1 MPCGRKSSTMLLNLI
16 KLIARV
22 YFKICYDFKVEGLE
36 NIPVSGALIIAG
48 NHLSNAD
55 PPAIGS
61 FAGLVRD
68 SRFVA
73 KKELFSVPLL
83 GWFFRRSGYIPVDR
97 TRTIGDF
104 GALKEVVHALEKGE
118 SVVMFPE
125 GTRSRTGKP
134 QKPKSGIGFL
144 VYKTGVPVLP
154 VKVEGTFGWPWVRRI
169 RVKFGKVMQLEKDPS
184 LEPKAQYKQ
193 FANQIMDAINSIN
206 I

>member
-1 MPCGRKSSTMLLNLI
+1 MLLNLV
-16 KLIARV
+16 KLTARF
-22 YFKICYDFKVEGLE
+22 YFKTFHDFQVEGLE
-36 NIPVSGALIIAG
+36 NIPKTGPVIIAS

-55 PPAIGS
+55 PPAIGG

-73 KKELFSVPLL
+73 KKELFDIPLI

-97 TRTIGDF
+97 NRTIGDF
-104 GALKEVVHALEKGE
+104 GALKGVVHALERGE

-125 GTRSRTGKP
+125 GTRSKTGKP

-154 VKVEGTFGWPWVRRI
+154 VRIDGTFGGWLKRKTI
-169 RVKFGKVMQLEKDPS
+169 RLKFGTVMHLKKDET

-193 FANQIMDAINSIN
+193 FAVQVMDAINSIH

>member
-1 MPCGRKSSTMLLNLI
+1 MLLNLV
-16 KLIARV
+16 KLTARV
-22 YFKICYDFKVEGLE
+22 YFKTCYDFKVEGLE
-36 NIPVSGALIIAG
+36 NIPQTGALIIAG

-55 PPAIGS
+55 PPAVGG

-73 KKELFSVPLL
+73 KKELFSVPVL

-104 GALKEVVHALEKGE
+104 GALKEVVHALERGE

-125 GTRSRTGKP
+125 GTRSKTGKP

-144 VYKTGVPVLP
+144 VYKTGAAVLP
-154 VKVEGTFGWPWVRRI
+154 VKIEGTFGWPWVRKI
-169 RVKFGKVMQLEKDPS
+169 RVKFGTVMHLKKDDT
-184 LEPKAQYKQ
+184 LEPKAQYKE
-193 FANQIMDAINSIN
+193 FAKQIMDSINSIH

>member
-1 MPCGRKSSTMLLNLI
+1 MLLNLI

-22 YFKICYDFKVEGLE
+22 YFRTFYDFKAEGLE
-36 NIPVSGALIIAG
+36 NIPKTGALIIAG

-73 KKELFSVPLL
+73 KKELFSVPGL

-97 TRTIGDF
+97 ARTIGDF
-104 GALKEVVHALEKGE
+104 GALKEVVRALEQGQ

-125 GTRSRTGKP
+125 GTRSKTGKP

-144 VYKTGVPVLP
+144 VYKTGAPVLP
-154 VKVEGTFGWPWVRRI
+154 VKVEGTFGWPWVRKI
-169 RVKFGKVMQLEKDPS
+169 RVKFGTVIHLEKDPA

-193 FANQIMDAINSIN
+193 FANEVMEAINSIH

>member
-1 MPCGRKSSTMLLNLI
+1 MLLNLV
-16 KLIARV
+16 KLTARI
-22 YFKICYDFKVEGLE
+22 YFKICYNFKVEGLE
-36 NIPVSGALIIAG
+36 NIPKTGALIIAG

-55 PPAIGS
+55 PPAIGG

-73 KKELFSVPLL
+73 KKELFAIPVL

-97 TRTIGDF
+97 ARTIGDF

-125 GTRSRTGKP
+125 GTRSKTGKP

-144 VYKTGVPVLP
+144 VYKTGAPVLP
-154 VKVEGTFGWPWVRRI
+154 VKIEGTFGWPWVRKI
-169 RVKFGKVMQLEKDPS
+169 RVKFGTVMHLQKDET
-184 LEPKAQYKQ
+184 LEPKVQYKE
-193 FANQIMDAINSIN
+193 FAKQIMDSINSIH

>member
-1 MPCGRKSSTMLLNLI
+1 MLLNLI
-16 KLIARV
+16 KLIARI
-22 YFKICYDFKVEGLE
+22 YFRTFYDFKAEGLE
-36 NIPVSGALIIAG
+36 NIPKTGALIIAG

-73 KKELFSVPLL
+73 KKELFSVPGL

-97 TRTIGDF
+97 ARTIGDF
-104 GALKEVVHALEKGE
+104 GALKEVVHALEQGQ

-125 GTRSRTGKP
+125 GTRSKNGKP

-144 VYKTGVPVLP
+144 VYKTGAPVIP
-154 VKVEGTFGWPWVRRI
+154 VKVEGTFGWPWVRKI
-169 RVKFGKVMQLEKDPS
+169 RVKFGTVIHLEKNPE

-193 FANQIMDAINSIN
+193 FANEVMEAINSIH

>member
-1 MPCGRKSSTMLLNLI
+1 MLLNLI
-16 KLIARV
+16 KLIARI
-22 YFKICYDFKVEGLE
+22 YFKTCYNFKVEGLE
-36 NIPVSGALIIAG
+36 NIPKTGALIIAG

-73 KKELFSVPLL
+73 KKELFAVPGL

-97 TRTIGDF
+97 ARTIGDF

-125 GTRSRTGKP
+125 GTRSRSGRP

-144 VYKTGVPVLP
+144 VYKTGAPVLP
-154 VKVEGTFGWPWVRRI
+154 VKVEGTFGWPWVRKI
-169 RVKFGKVMQLEKDPS
+169 RVKFGTVMRLEKDPA

>member
-1 MPCGRKSSTMLLNLI
+1 MLLNLV
-16 KLIARV
+16 KFSARV
-22 YFKICYDFKVEGLE
+22 FFKTCYDFRVEGLE
-36 NIPVSGALIIAG
+36 NIPKTGALIIAG

-68 SRFVA
+68 SRFMA
-73 KKELFSVPLL
+73 KKELFSVPVL
-83 GWFFRRSGYIPVDR
+83 GWFFRRCGYISVDR
-97 TRTIGDF
+97 KRVIGDF
-104 GALKEVVHALEKGE
+104 GALEGAIAALNKGE

-125 GTRSRTGKP
+125 GTRSKTGKP
-134 QKPKSGIGFL
+134 QKPKSGVGLL
-144 VYKTGVPVLP
+144 VYKTGAPVLP

-169 RVKFGKVMQLEKDPS
+169 RVKFGRPFSLEKDPT

-193 FANQIMDAINSIN
+193 FANTIMEKINSIT

>member
-1 MPCGRKSSTMLLNLI
+1 MLLNLI
-16 KLIARV
+16 KLLARI
-22 YFKICYDFKVEGLE
+22 YFKTCYNFKVEGLE
-36 NIPVSGALIIAG
+36 NIPQTGALIIAG

-55 PPAIGS
+55 PPAIGG

-73 KKELFSVPLL
+73 KKELFEIPVL
-83 GWFFRRSGYIPVDR
+83 GWFFRHCNYIPVDR
-97 TRTIGDF
+97 KRTIGDM
-104 GALKEVVHALEKGE
+104 GALKEVVAALEKGE

-125 GTRSRTGKP
+125 VTRSRTVKP

-144 VYKTGVPVLP
+144 VYKTGAPVLP
-154 VKVEGTFGWPWVRRI
+154 VKIEGTSGWPWVRKI
-169 RVKFGKVMQLEKDPS
+169 RVKFGTVMHLQKDET

-193 FANQIMDAINSIN
+193 FANQVMDAINSIH

>member
-1 MPCGRKSSTMLLNLI
+1 MLLNLI

-22 YFKICYDFKVEGLE
+22 YFRTFYDFKAEGLE
-36 NIPVSGALIIAG
+36 NIPKTGALIIAG

-73 KKELFSVPLL
+73 KKELFSVPGL

-97 TRTIGDF
+97 ARTIGDF
-104 GALKEVVHALEKGE
+104 GALKEVVHALEQGQ

-125 GTRSRTGKP
+125 GTRSKTGKP

-144 VYKTGVPVLP
+144 VYKTGAPVLP
-154 VKVEGTFGWPWVRRI
+154 VKVEGTFGWPWVRKI
-169 RVKFGKVMQLEKDPS
+169 RVKFGTVIHLEKDPA

-193 FANQIMDAINSIN
+193 FANEVMEAINSIH

>member
-1 MPCGRKSSTMLLNLI
+1 MLLNLI

-22 YFKICYDFKVEGLE
+22 YFRTFYDFKAEGLE
-36 NIPVSGALIIAG
+36 NIPKTGALIIAG

-73 KKELFSVPLL
+73 KKELFSVPGL

-97 TRTIGDF
+97 ARTIGDF
-104 GALKEVVHALEKGE
+104 GALKEVVHALEQGQ

-125 GTRSRTGKP
+125 GTRSKTGKP

-144 VYKTGVPVLP
+144 VYKTGAPVLP
-154 VKVEGTFGWPWVRRI
+154 VKVEGTFGWPWVRKI
-169 RVKFGKVMQLEKDPS
+169 RVKFGTVIHLEKDLA

-193 FANQIMDAINSIN
+193 FANEVMEAINSIH

>member
-1 MPCGRKSSTMLLNLI
+1 MLLNLI

-22 YFKICYDFKVEGLE
+22 YFRTFYDFKVEGLE
-36 NIPVSGALIIAG
+36 NIPKTGALIIAG

-73 KKELFSVPLL
+73 KKELFSVPGL

-97 TRTIGDF
+97 ARTIGDF
-104 GALKEVVHALEKGE
+104 GALKEVVRALEQGQ

-125 GTRSRTGKP
+125 GTRSKTGKP

-144 VYKTGVPVLP
+144 VYKTGAPVLP
-154 VKVEGTFGWPWVRRI
+154 VKVEGTFGWPWVRNI
-169 RVKFGKVMQLEKDPS
+169 RVKFGTVIHLEKDPA

-193 FANQIMDAINSIN
+193 FANEVMEAINSIH

>member
-1 MPCGRKSSTMLLNLI
+1 MVLNLV
-16 KLIARV
+16 KCIARI
-22 YFKICYDFKVEGLE
+22 YFKLCYNFKVEGLE
-36 NIPVSGALIIAG
+36 NIPKTGALLIAG

-55 PPAIGS
+55 PPAIGA

-83 GWFFRRSGYIPVDR
+83 GWFFRHCNYIPVDR
-97 TRTIGDF
+97 KRTIGDM
-104 GALKEVVHALEKGE
+104 GALKEVVEALHAGQ

-125 GTRSRTGKP
+125 GTRSKTGKP

-144 VYKTGVPVLP
+144 VYKTGAPVLP
-154 VKVEGTFGWPWVRRI
+154 VKIEGTFGWPWVRKI
-169 RVKFGKVMQLEKDPS
+169 RVKFGTVMHLEKDPS
-184 LEPKAQYKQ
+184 LEPKMQYKE
-193 FANQIMDAINSIN
+193 FANQIMQAINAIN

>member
-1 MPCGRKSSTMLLNLI
+1 MLLNLV
-16 KLIARV
+16 KLTARI
-22 YFKICYDFKVEGLE
+22 YFKTCYNFKVEGLE
-36 NIPVSGALIIAG
+36 NIPKTGALIIAG

-55 PPAIGS
+55 PPAVGG

-73 KKELFSVPLL
+73 KKELFAIPVL

-97 TRTIGDF
+97 ARTIGDF

-125 GTRSRTGKP
+125 GTRSKTGKP

-144 VYKTGVPVLP
+144 VYKTGAPVLP
-154 VKVEGTFGWPWVRRI
+154 VKIEGTFGWPWVRKI
-169 RVKFGKVMQLEKDPS
+169 RVKFGTVMHLQKDET
-184 LEPKAQYKQ
+184 LEPKVQYKE
-193 FANQIMDAINSIN
+193 FAKQIMDSINSIH

>member
-1 MPCGRKSSTMLLNLI
+1 MLLNLI

-22 YFKICYDFKVEGLE
+22 YFRTFYDFKAEGLE
-36 NIPVSGALIIAG
+36 NIPKTGALIIAG

-73 KKELFSVPLL
+73 KKELFSVPGL

-97 TRTIGDF
+97 ARTIGDF
-104 GALKEVVHALEKGE
+104 GALKEVVRALEQGQ

-125 GTRSRTGKP
+125 GTRSKTGKP

-144 VYKTGVPVLP
+144 VYKTGAPVLP
-154 VKVEGTFGWPWVRRI
+154 VKVEGTFGWPWVRKI
-169 RVKFGKVMQLEKDPS
+169 RVKFGTVIHLEKDPS

-193 FANQIMDAINSIN
+193 FANEVMEAINSIH

>member
-1 MPCGRKSSTMLLNLI
+1 MLLNLI

-22 YFKICYDFKVEGLE
+22 YFKTFYDFKVEGLN
-36 NIPVSGALIIAG
+36 NIPKTGALIIAG

-73 KKELFSVPLL
+73 KKELFSVPGL

-97 TRTIGDF
+97 ARTIGDF
-104 GALKEVVHALEKGE
+104 GALKEVVHALEQGQ

-125 GTRSRTGKP
+125 GTRSKTGKP

-144 VYKTGVPVLP
+144 VYKTGAPVLP
-154 VKVEGTFGWPWVRRI
+154 VKVEGTFGWPWVRKI
-169 RVKFGKVMQLEKDPS
+169 RVKFGTVIHLEKNS
-184 LEPKAQYKQ
+184 ALEPKAQYKQ
-193 FANQIMDAINSIN
+193 FANEVMEAINSIH

>member
-1 MPCGRKSSTMLLNLI
+1 MLLNLV
-16 KLIARV
+16 KLTARI
-22 YFKICYDFKVEGLE
+22 YFKTCYNFKVEGLE
-36 NIPVSGALIIAG
+36 NIPKTGALIIAG

-55 PPAIGS
+55 PPAIGG

-73 KKELFSVPLL
+73 KKELFAIPVL

-97 TRTIGDF
+97 ARTIGDF
-104 GALKEVVHALEKGE
+104 GALKEVVHSLEKGE

-125 GTRSRTGKP
+125 GTRSKTGKP

-144 VYKTGVPVLP
+144 VYKTGAPVLP
-154 VKVEGTFGWPWVRRI
+154 VKIEGTFGWPWVRKI
-169 RVKFGKVMQLEKDPS
+169 RVKFGTVMHLQKDET
-184 LEPKAQYKQ
+184 LEPKVQYKE
-193 FANQIMDAINSIN
+193 FAKQIMDSINSIH